1 MFRSGSASLGLDYYV
16 LSISS
21 GVVVVL
27 VYFCSTSAFVGW
39 RFVSHR
45 RRMAVKAR
53 NAHKQTVNDQSLHR
67 KESWSHI
74 TLTWTWTAFDVLLLS
89 VSSHSLGLF
98 TTLLFRSKNRLFLEM
113 MPIQWNRMK
122 LKMRLSFFLQCHFLF
137 SFLIL
142 WKKWISIEMMD
153 LIESFTR
160 ITILLMGIII
170 HQILRSWTEA
180 NQTKR
185 NEYFHRNLKPKFQV
199 LVRSKNGMK
208 RLMYCVM
215 CFLLAFVSFSFSF
228 LLLSVSV

>member
-74 TLTWTWTAFDVLLLS
+74 TLTWTWTAFYVLLLS

-122 LKMRLSFFLQCHFLF
+122 LKMRLSFFSMSFSLLFPHSLKEMDFNRNDGFDWIIHSYYHFINGHHHSSDFEVLNR
-137 SFLIL
+137 SQLNEE
-142 WKKWISIEMMD
+142 KWI
-153 LIESFTR
+153 
-160 ITILLMGIII
+160 
-170 HQILRSWTEA
+170 
-180 NQTKR
+180 
-185 NEYFHRNLKPKFQV
+185 
-199 LVRSKNGMK
+199 
-208 RLMYCVM
+208 
-215 CFLLAFVSFSFSF
+215 FSS
-228 LLLSVSV
+228 